1 LLLSEQVASGCCVLL
16 QRCSWQVLMQV
27 LQMARLMQQQQQQQL
42 VLRLCG
48 MLPWALSRCLL
59 LLLLLC

>member
-1 LLLSEQVASGCCVLL
+1 VLLSEQVASGCCALL

-27 LQMARLMQQQQQQQL
+27 LQMARLMQQQKQL

-48 MLPWALSRCLL
+48 MLPWVLSRCLL
-59 LLLLLC
+59 LLLLC

>member
-1 LLLSEQVASGCCVLL
+1 
-16 QRCSWQVLMQV
+16 MQV
-27 LQMARLMQQQQQQQL
+27 LQMARLMQQQQQL